1 MINLLLV
8 DDNKDFLNI
17 VSNCLKYKMLNI
29 NIMLSYNVEEA
40 LNKIEKNE
48 VDLICSDYD
57 MGNTNGLELLKYL
70 RNNENNVKFIM
81 LTGNDD
87 FELKSEVENLNGIF
101 MEKGN
106 GNIVNIIKEEIYNL
120 GKSL

>member
-1 MINLLLV
+1 
-8 DDNKDFLNI
+8 
-17 VSNCLKYKMLNI
+17 
-29 NIMLSYNVEEA
+29 
-40 LNKIEKNE
+40 
-48 VDLICSDYD
+48 